1 MFIFSFSEGSWHL
14 LNETID
20 ELLRVNPRCLV
31 VSSMERRA
39 SDGIEKFLDEMR
51 NMENV
56 GGVEKVWSE
65 EGRQI
70 EIYVT
75 RGRCLLT

>member
-1 MFIFSFSEGSWHL
+1 MSSWHL

-20 ELLRVNPRCLV
+20 ELLRINPKCTV

-39 SDGIEKFLDEMR
+39 ADGIDDFIDEMR
-51 NMENV
+51 NMTHV
-56 GGVEKVWSE
+56 GGVEKVWHE
-65 EGRQI
+65 EGRRI

-75 RGRCLLT
+75 RGMH